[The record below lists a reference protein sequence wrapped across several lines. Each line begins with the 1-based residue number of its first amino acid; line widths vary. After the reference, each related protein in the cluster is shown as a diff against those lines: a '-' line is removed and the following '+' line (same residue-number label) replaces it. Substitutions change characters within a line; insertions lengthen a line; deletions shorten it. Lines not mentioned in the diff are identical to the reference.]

1 MFFQRTSV
9 LLQVPTLDCLCFQ
22 LQRIQRPPLTS
33 VGTHIYALTYTHTCK
48 NKHFN
53 MAKIRNKTV
62 DDTEH
67 RLDEGEE
74 MEGFEESS
82 CAVMFSL
89 EVALCIDETLW
100 VTSRMND

>member
-1 MFFQRTSV
+1 
-9 LLQVPTLDCLCFQ
+9 
-22 LQRIQRPPLTS
+22 
-33 VGTHIYALTYTHTCK
+33 
-48 NKHFN
+48 

-67 RLDEGEE
+67 RLDEE